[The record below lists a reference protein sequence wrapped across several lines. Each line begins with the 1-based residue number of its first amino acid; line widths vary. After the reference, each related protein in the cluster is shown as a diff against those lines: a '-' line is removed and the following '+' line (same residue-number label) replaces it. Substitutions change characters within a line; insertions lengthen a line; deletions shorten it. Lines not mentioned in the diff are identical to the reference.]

1 MTPALPVALV
11 GRDLERGAIVNALA
25 ADRVVLVTG
34 EAGIGKTTLVR
45 AAVATAGRPLVHG
58 AGFATLAAMPYLAL
72 RLALG
77 SPVAGS
83 PVAVARRVE
92 AAVGDGVLFLD
103 DLQWLDHDTRAVLAL
118 LATRISLV
126 VASRDRTATVE
137 AVPADLIERV
147 GLGPLAPEDAA
158 IVARGAAA
166 NLAEPALRRVLRR
179 AGGNPLLLE
188 ELARDGRESATI
200 ARALAGHLAEASPPA
215 RHVLRLLAIADRPLR
230 DDASLLATADELE
243 TLGLVE
249 RRGHSLAIRHALI
262 AEAILD
268 GLAEDDRRVV
278 HLEVAALVDDA
289 ADEALHLAR
298 GGRSSAAVARAT
310 AALGETTD
318 PRARAMLLR
327 VAAESAEGPTGE
339 RLRLDAA
346 RAALGVDDAPG
357 ALALLEGE
365 APETGDVESRGLHLA
380 LRGRALGLLGR
391 GDDAAD
397 DIARVGTLPL
407 DPSGEAA
414 SIAATEEALLAAHG
428 GDLDRAITILERAA
442 ARDASGDRARD
453 AGRRSLLAIL
463 DFLRGGE
470 ADVEA
475 MRRGVD
481 AAIDAGLGAA
491 TARAANLCSMIL
503 GASGPADALATATE
517 YAARLEA
524 AGLAAGLLHAERV
537 QCLTMLGR
545 AAEAVVAADE
555 LLERPE
561 PFSRRAV
568 VMAHRAEALCH
579 LGRLAAADETLRA
592 ADPIL
597 SDEWGERGESDT
609 ARAHLAFW
617 SGRPREAVAAAEAAL
632 ERPSHYAGNYLVP
645 GLIRAWAQVD
655 LGGRPA
661 PPVDGGQAWA
671 SRAARAEW
679 EALDALADGRPAVD
693 RFESAAD
700 AWEGFMRLRSLL
712 CRWGA
717 GEAARRAGDA
727 SAVDRLRRALDEAEA
742 SGFEPLAARIRRSLR
757 LAGERAV
764 RPAPTTAV
772 RGLLTPRE
780 REILDLV
787 AAGRSNAE
795 IGRQMGLGRGTV
807 IRVLSSAMGKLGATS
822 RAQAVTLAAGTE

>member
-1 MTPALPVALV
+1 
-11 GRDLERGAIVNALA
+11 
-25 ADRVVLVTG
+25 
-34 EAGIGKTTLVR
+34 
-45 AAVATAGRPLVHG
+45 
-58 AGFATLAAMPYLAL
+58 
-72 RLALG
+72 
-77 SPVAGS
+77 
-83 PVAVARRVE
+83 
-92 AAVGDGVLFLD
+92 
-103 DLQWLDHDTRAVLAL
+103 
-118 LATRISLV
+118 
-126 VASRDRTATVE
+126 
-137 AVPADLIERV
+137 
-147 GLGPLAPEDAA
+147 
-158 IVARGAAA
+158 
-166 NLAEPALRRVLRR
+166 
-179 AGGNPLLLE
+179 
-188 ELARDGRESATI
+188 
-200 ARALAGHLAEASPPA
+200 
-215 RHVLRLLAIADRPLR
+215 
-230 DDASLLATADELE
+230 
-243 TLGLVE
+243 
-249 RRGHSLAIRHALI
+249 
-262 AEAILD
+262 
-268 GLAEDDRRVV
+268 
-278 HLEVAALVDDA
+278 
-289 ADEALHLAR
+289 
-298 GGRSSAAVARAT
+298 
-310 AALGETTD
+310 
-318 PRARAMLLR
+318 
-327 VAAESAEGPTGE
+327 
-339 RLRLDAA
+339 
-346 RAALGVDDAPG
+346 
-357 ALALLEGE
+357 
-365 APETGDVESRGLHLA
+365 
-380 LRGRALGLLGR
+380 
-391 GDDAAD
+391 
-397 DIARVGTLPL
+397 
-407 DPSGEAA
+407 
-414 SIAATEEALLAAHG
+414 
-428 GDLDRAITILERAA
+428 
-442 ARDASGDRARD
+442 
-453 AGRRSLLAIL
+453 
-463 DFLRGGE
+463 
-470 ADVEA
+470 
-475 MRRGVD
+475 
-481 AAIDAGLGAA
+481 
-491 TARAANLCSMIL
+491 
-503 GASGPADALATATE
+503 
-517 YAARLEA
+517 
-524 AGLAAGLLHAERV
+524 
-537 QCLTMLGR
+537 MLGR

-742 SGFEPLAARIRRSLR
+742 SGFEPLAARIPRSLR

-772 RGLLTPRE
+772 RWLLTPRE